1 MYSNTTKSNSEMSL
15 DLLVARASLDKS
27 LRNELMHDA
36 ERYCIENGIKLP
48 EGTKIVFTSA
58 ESHLIIKQIP
68 ILNPDN
74 STIQKIAVKTP
85 ARPTVGSGNEVE
97 TMDVIIQESVNAES
111 STQTNTA
118 QNTVVEVLVE

>member
-1 MYSNTTKSNSEMSL
+1 MYSNTSKSNLEMSL

-58 ESHLIIKQIP
+58 ESHLIVKEIP
-68 ILNPDN
+68 ILSQDN

-85 ARPTVGSGNEVE
+85 ARPTVGSGNEAAE
-97 TMDVIIQESVNAES
+97 SEVIIQESVNAES

-118 QNTVVEVLVE
+118 QSTVVEVLVE

>member
-1 MYSNTTKSNSEMSL
+1 MSL

-27 LRNELMHDA
+27 LRNELMHDS

-48 EGTKIVFTSA
+48 EGAKIVFTSA
-58 ESHLIIKQIP
+58 ESHLIVKEIP
-68 ILNPDN
+68 ILSQDN

-85 ARPTVGSGNEVE
+85 TRPTVGSGNEVLTSE
-97 TMDVIIQESVNAES
+97 AIIQESVNAES

-118 QNTVVEVLVE
+118 QSTVVEVLVE